1 MPLLLS
7 FLSNLLFRLDLPS
20 APGLVATPSLAPEG
34 RIDGLLI
41 LVELIIDSCLLAAY
55 SCYLLF
61 AGEVV
66 VYSSAF
72 AALVTLGAFTN
83 LFVDAYGAT
92 SNIDF
97 SNFDLTR
104 SFEVDLFP

>member
-7 FLSNLLFRLDLPS
+7 FLSTLLFRLDLPS
-20 APGLVATPSLAPEG
+20 APGLAAAPNLAAEG
-34 RIDGLLI
+34 RIDGLFM
-41 LVELIIDSCLLAAY
+41 LVELTIDSCLFPAY
-55 SCYLLF
+55 SCYFLF

-66 VYSSAF
+66 EYSSAF

-92 SNIDF
+92 SNIEF